1 MVAPAG
7 RRKEMDGTSGREDW
21 LGICEL
27 RSDVEST
34 LRRRCPDRH
43 ELDDLV
49 QETLI
54 KAARNRP
61 NLQHPSRLRSW
72 VLRIAWNVFH
82 DHVRREHV
90 LRGQCVSGEEL
101 DDLQASQG
109 TGLSVG
115 PEERLELEGQLFD
128 MSEMV
133 SIVRFE
139 VAKLSAK
146 ERGLYSAFYSE
157 GLACAIAAERFGTS
171 HKGVKMRL
179 VRLRRKLRRG
189 IRQRA
194 VNHGPSSART
204 LEVVA

>member
-1 MVAPAG
+1 
-7 RRKEMDGTSGREDW
+7 MDETSGREDW

-90 LRGQCVSGEEL
+90 LRGQCVSSEEL

-109 TGLSVG
+109 VRTEVDR
-115 PEERLELEGQLFD
+115 EERLELEGQLFD

-133 SIVRFE
+133 AMVRCQ
-139 VAKLSAK
+139 VAKLSAT

-157 GLACAIAAERFGTS
+157 GLGCATAAERLGTS

-189 IRQRA
+189 IRQRV
-194 VNHGPSSART
+194 VNLGSSSGRT